1 MTDNKVNNVAS
12 KVLKTKQKEFT
23 FVLAYACRFIIN
35 GAYTVWP
42 ASVDFFVLCLLY
54 RYQALQNMH
63 YILELNKAKLSNAN
77 FWY

>member
-1 MTDNKVNNVAS
+1 MTDNKVSNVASVS

-35 GAYTVWP
+35 GCLYSMTR
-42 ASVDFFVLCLLY
+42 FGGFLCFMFII

-63 YILELNKAKLSNAN
+63 YILELNKAKLSDAN
-77 FWY
+77 F